1 MGLSRA
7 LATGAS
13 SLRAHQ
19 ARFDVIADNI
29 ANVNTIGFK
38 SNSMTFADEL
48 YQNYG
53 YSKAPDIIEGVG
65 IGGQNANQIG
75 LGVKIGAIS
84 MDMGQGML
92 ELTNRPLDLAFQG
105 DGFFVYNLGGK
116 QLYSRAGAITQDK
129 DGNFVDSASGALLQG
144 YNVTTDANGK
154 LIKDATGT
162 DILSKIMGN
171 LQVKSNMVSPPNQ
184 TKNVVLTGNLNAD
197 MALND
202 TRQTSISIYDNRG
215 GVHSLVVTF
224 TKTANPNEFS
234 VAATVDDKAVALD
247 TSTLTFN
254 ADGTIN
260 TPKTFSMTAADINT
274 ALGTN
279 VFDATTPQNITLNLA
294 SGTSA
299 VTQYSGTSTTT
310 TESQDGCASG
320 DLQNMSVDNAG
331 KVWGL
336 FTNGRTELVGQLVM
350 AKFVNQ
356 AGLQKEGG
364 NFFSQTS
371 NSGNASIG
379 TAVETFPT
387 TQINSG
393 VLEQS
398 NVDLTSQFTDM
409 ISTQRGFE
417 AAARVITVS
426 DQMLAELSQLKR

>member
-1 MGLSRA
+1 
-7 LATGAS
+7 
-13 SLRAHQ
+13 
-19 ARFDVIADNI
+19 
-29 ANVNTIGFK
+29 
-38 SNSMTFADEL
+38 
-48 YQNYG
+48 
-53 YSKAPDIIEGVG
+53 
-65 IGGQNANQIG
+65 
-75 LGVKIGAIS
+75 
-84 MDMGQGML
+84 
-92 ELTNRPLDLAFQG
+92 
-105 DGFFVYNLGGK
+105 
-116 QLYSRAGAITQDK
+116 
-129 DGNFVDSASGALLQG
+129 
-144 YNVTTDANGK
+144 
-154 LIKDATGT
+154 
-162 DILSKIMGN
+162 
-171 LQVKSNMVSPPNQ
+171 
-184 TKNVVLTGNLNAD
+184 
-197 MALND
+197 
-202 TRQTSISIYDNRG
+202 
-215 GVHSLVVTF
+215 
-224 TKTANPNEFS
+224 
-234 VAATVDDKAVALD
+234 VALD